1 MLGIINLNKPVGKT
15 SHDMVNF
22 VRRTLGERRVGHAGT
37 LDPVAG
43 GVLPILVGK
52 ATSLSDLLIEKTK
65 IYIAEVRLG
74 LATDTYDT
82 TGTVTKRCDMHPSP
96 AEIQAAADSFL
107 GDSMQLPPM
116 YSAVK
121 VGGRKLYDLARQG
134 MTIERT
140 PRPIHVSRM
149 RCFNFTEGG
158 FSLEVI
164 CSKGT
169 YIRTL
174 CHDLGER
181 LGGCA
186 CMAGLLR
193 TQSGPFLLNDAVT
206 PDELAQKAAEGSLQD
221 VLLPPETVLSVYPH
235 ITIPKDAAPKI
246 RNGLRMRPKQ
256 LGIAKAAADDR
267 FCLYDDASLLCLAK
281 AVESTEG
288 LVLAIEKSFY

>member
-37 LDPVAG
+37 LDPAAG

-82 TGTVTKRCDMHPSP
+82 TGTVTKLCDMHPSP

-134 MTIERT
+134 MTIE
-140 PRPIHVSRM
+140 
-149 RCFNFTEGG
+149 
-158 FSLEVI
+158 VI

-174 CHDLGER
+174 CHDLGAR